1 MLAQIRAKAGQ
12 TRISYQIWSKL
23 ILIVNNFEH
32 TKYNQLFRDQD
43 TISISLLRRLSL
55 NQTLW
60 IQGPLS
66 SRNKWTKKTT
76 TAEVSVWRALNLL
89 LIIEIE
95 EQKQIMQLVGRNKIS
110 VMSQLSQKNGSV
122 EERKFLGNDSQ
133 STMRMQ
139 TNFSK

>member
-1 MLAQIRAKAGQ
+1 MNQENYDSGGKCS
-12 TRISYQIWSKL
+12 TCFIS
-23 ILIVNNFEH
+23 
-32 TKYNQLFRDQD
+32 
-43 TISISLLRRLSL
+43 
-55 NQTLW
+55 
-60 IQGPLS
+60 
-66 SRNKWTKKTT
+66 
-76 TAEVSVWRALNLL
+76 L

-122 EERKFLGNDSQ
+122 EERKLLGNDSH

>member
-1 MLAQIRAKAGQ
+1 MLVQIWAEAGQ
-12 TRISYQIWSKL
+12 TRSSYQIWSKL

-32 TKYNQLFRDQD
+32 TKFNQLFRDQD
-43 TISISLLRRLSL
+43 ISISLLRRLSL

-60 IQGPLS
+60 IQGLLS

-76 TAEVSVWRALNLL
+76 TVEVSVWRALNLL

-110 VMSQLSQKNGSV
+110 VMSQLS
-122 EERKFLGNDSQ
+122 
-133 STMRMQ
+133 
-139 TNFSK
+139 

>member
-1 MLAQIRAKAGQ
+1 M
-12 TRISYQIWSKL
+12 
-23 ILIVNNFEH
+23 
-32 TKYNQLFRDQD
+32 
-43 TISISLLRRLSL
+43 
-55 NQTLW
+55 
-60 IQGPLS
+60 
-66 SRNKWTKKTT
+66 
-76 TAEVSVWRALNLL
+76 EVSVWRALNLL

-110 VMSQLSQKNGSV
+110 VMSQLSQKNCSV